1 MIQLRPHQTKACE
14 MIDNTW
20 QSPSVTNVLCVS
32 PTASGKTILM
42 GEYARR
48 AFFNRQPAILFAHR
62 DELIGQISNALCM
75 MQIPH
80 CFVAST
86 KAIKRITNANLA
98 HHGDS
103 YYSETSP
110 IVVSSVPT
118 FTARVDKP
126 NLAPLLKAI
135 RLWIVDECHHHILG
149 GMWDKATTPLV
160 NAVGLGVTA
169 TPLRGDG
176 KGLGRHADGVFDDMI
191 VVTTTHDLIQN
202 GALTPYKIYA
212 PPVILD
218 TSGMHTGSNGDFN
231 QKELAKR
238 TDKVEITG
246 DAVEHYKRVL
256 NYKRVITFTVTIDHS
271 LHVAEQFN
279 QAGIPSKAVSSKTPD
294 DEREQAIED
303 FKAGRILNLVNCDL
317 FGEGFDV
324 PAVEGVIMLR
334 KTESYSLYKQQFGR
348 LLRLFEGKSVGILL
362 DHVGNTQRMMEKYA
376 LQYPHDDP
384 QWTLDRQTK
393 RKKND
398 DGEKLP
404 ETCRCPECAFFY
416 LVQNNDKTCPDCGHT
431 ETQEQKEQ
439 KQRDL
444 QAAEGY
450 LIEMSVD
457 IIDNL
462 LAARAKVDLP
472 VPEFS
477 KRLVN
482 QPPVVRHSAVI
493 KHTKRQHAQTQLR
506 ASIQRWCERYAND
519 TGYGIGTVQ
528 SEFARVHGVNIFKAQ
543 SLSER
548 ESLELMERINKSC

>member
-1 MIQLRPHQTKACE
+1 MIRLRPHQVKACE
-14 MIDNTW
+14 MIDGAWATAGV
-20 QSPSVTNVLCVS
+20 SNVLCVS

-48 AFFNRQPAILFAHR
+48 AAANNQPVILFAHR
-62 DELIGQISNALCM
+62 DELVGQISNALCM
-75 MQIPH
+75 MGIHH
-80 CFVAST
+80 CFVASD

-103 YYSETSP
+103 YYCETSLV
-110 IVVSSVPT
+110 VVSSVPT
-118 FTARVDKP
+118 FAARVNKP
-126 NLAPLLKAI
+126 NLQPLLAAI
-135 RLWIVDECHHHILG
+135 RLWIVDECHHHIVG
-149 GMWDKATTPLV
+149 GMWDNATKPLV

-176 KGLGRHADGVFDDMI
+176 KGLGRHHDGVFDEMM
-191 VVTTTHDLIQN
+191 VVTTTHELIQN
-202 GALTPYKIYA
+202 GALTPYKIFA
-212 PPVILD
+212 PEVLVD
-218 TSGMHTGSNGDFN
+218 TSGMSVGSNGDLN

-246 DAVEHYKRVL
+246 DAVEHYNRVL
-256 NYKRVITFTVTIDHS
+256 SGKRVITFTVNIEHG

-279 QAGIPSKAVSSKTPD
+279 HARIPSKAVSSKTPD

-334 KTESYSLYKQQFGR
+334 KTESFALFKQQFGR
-348 LLRLFEGKSVGILL
+348 LLRLFDGKIVGILL
-362 DHVGNTQRMMEKYA
+362 DHVGNTVRMIEKYN
-376 LQYPHDDP
+376 LRYPHDDP
-384 QWTLDRQTK
+384 HWSLDRVTK

-398 DGEKLP
+398 DGEKLA
-404 ETCRCPECAFFY
+404 ETNRCSECALLY
-416 LVQNNDKTCPDCGHT
+416 TVYSGDKTCPDCGHI
-431 ETQEQKEQ
+431 ETQKE
-439 KQRDL
+439 KEKTQRDL
-444 QAAEGY
+444 QAAKGQ
-450 LIEMSVD
+450 LMPLSVD

-462 LAARAKVDLP
+462 IAARTKVDLP
-472 VPEFS
+472 ITTFS
-477 KRLVN
+477 ERMVN
-482 QPPVVRHSAVI
+482 QPSMVRHSAVL

-506 ASIQRWCERYAND
+506 REIQQWCVRYGIE

-528 SEFARVHGVNIFKAQ
+528 AEFERIHRVNVFKAQ

-548 ESLELMERINKSC
+548 ESLELMGRIIK

>member
-1 MIQLRPHQTKACE
+1 MIQLRPHQIKACE
-14 MIDNTW
+14 MIDSSWRTPN
-20 QSPSVTNVLCVS
+20 VRNVLCVS

-48 AFFNRQPAILFAHR
+48 AYCNRQPAILFAHR

-75 MQIPH
+75 MSIPH
-80 CFVAST
+80 CFVASD

-103 YYSETSP
+103 FYSETSP

-118 FTARVDKP
+118 FSARVDKP
-126 NLAPLLKAI
+126 NLTALLNAI
-135 RLWIVDECHHHILG
+135 QLWIVDECHHHLIG
-149 GMWDKATTPLV
+149 GMWDKATAPLV
-160 NAVGLGVTA
+160 NAIGLGVTA

-176 KGLGRHADGVFDDMI
+176 KGLGRHHDGVFDDMM

-212 PPVILD
+212 PPVLVNTD
-218 TSGMHTGSNGDFN
+218 GMRTGSNGDFN
-231 QKELAKR
+231 QRELSKR

-246 DAVEHYKRVL
+246 DAVEHYLRVL
-256 NYKRVITFTVTIDHS
+256 NGKRVITFTVTIEHS
-271 LHVAEQFN
+271 MHVAEQFN

-294 DEREQAIED
+294 DEREKAIED
-303 FKAGRILNLVNCDL
+303 FKAGIIINLVNCDL

-362 DHVGNTQRMMEKYA
+362 DHVGNTQRMMEKYG

-384 QWTLDRQTK
+384 VWTLDRQTK

-431 ETQEQKEQ
+431 ETQEQREQ

-444 QAAEGY
+444 QHAEGH
-450 LIEMSVD
+450 LVELSVD
-457 IIDNL
+457 IIDDL
-462 LAARAKVDLP
+462 IKARAKVDIP

-477 KRLVN
+477 KRLEQ
-482 QPPVVRHSAVI
+482 QPAVVRHSAVI
-493 KHTKRQHAQTQLR
+493 KHAKRQHAQIKLR
-506 ASIQRWCERYAND
+506 RFIQKWCENYAIE
-519 TGYGIGTVQ
+519 TGYTVSTVQ
-528 SEFARVHGVNIFKAQ
+528 SEFARMFGVNIFKAQ

-548 ESLELMERINKSC
+548 ESSELMERINKS